1 MGTRRPTDDEEVAH
15 RRRMLSLLQK
25 LQMDRFVAV
34 HYHHYCFIII
44 IITDFIDIIDMNI
57 YVLQSTHRDS
67 DRNTPA
73 HLFAAYLTLLLNC
86 ALTAKDYLNNLLL
99 LLLLLY

>member
-1 MGTRRPTDDEEVAH
+1 MMRSAH
-15 RRRMLSLLQK
+15 RKRMLSLLHK

-34 HYHHYCFIII
+34 HYHHHYCFIII